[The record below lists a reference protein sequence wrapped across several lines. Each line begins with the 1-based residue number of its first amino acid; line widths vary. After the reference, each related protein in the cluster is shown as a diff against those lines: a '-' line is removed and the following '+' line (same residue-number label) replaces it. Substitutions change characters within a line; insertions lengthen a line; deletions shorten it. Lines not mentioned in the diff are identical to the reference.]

1 MSVYRV
7 STANSFDRTVASI
20 NERQVKLAQVQ
31 DQLST
36 AKRVNKASDDPVAAV
51 LSERALNRKA
61 QREADLRALD
71 ASRRS
76 LEQTDAAL
84 AQVAD
89 LYARARELVVQAGNA
104 ALAAPERR
112 DIAQQLLGIREQLLE
127 VSNRND
133 TSGNTLFG
141 GLGGAA
147 QPFVDVYD
155 GQGRAVRFDGLRGQE
170 AATAQSLPKMIDGFR
185 VFMGVN
191 QSGNFAASLSA
202 DGVAVAQGYGSNLG
216 TGTVTVTGSP
226 QFSPI
231 PLPDPL
237 QFAPPEFFSFDENAV
252 RQPRFVVEFSSAI
265 PAASGQM
272 PGEADQ
278 VTISRLNADGSTTQV
293 EPALPGTSVPYVP
306 GSNIALAGM
315 TLSFSANPIAG
326 DKVELKP
333 ADQDVFA
340 VLDRIAKALTYGGS
354 NAPGDLAQDVRR
366 QEIDTALNELDFRLN
381 QSLEARGAVGDFLN
395 RADSLQSLFTDQ
407 RDFYEKE
414 NSELTDLDMVKGISE
429 FQTQQLTL
437 QAALQ
442 AYGQVQRLSLFQYI
456 A

>member
-1 MSVYRV
+1 MTVNRV

-20 NERQVKLAQVQ
+20 NERQVKLAQAQ

-71 ASRRS
+71 SSRRS
-76 LEQTDAAL
+76 LEQLDSAL

-104 ALAAPERR
+104 ALAEPERR

-127 VSNRND
+127 VSNRDD

-191 QSGNFAASLSA
+191 LSGNFAASTSA
-202 DGVAVAQGYGSNLG
+202 DGVAVAQGFGANLG
-216 TGTVTVTGSP
+216 TGSVTVSGSP
-226 QFSPI
+226 TTPG
-231 PLPDPL
+231 
-237 QFAPPEFFSFDENAV
+237 FFSFDENAA
-252 RQPRFVVEFSSAI
+252 RQPRYVIEFTQV
-265 PAASGQM
+265 PAAAVGSP
-272 PGEADQ
+272 PGEANR
-278 VTISRLNADGSTTQV
+278 VTVTQLNADGTVGTV
-293 EPALPGTSVPYVP
+293 TGPAVYPVP
-306 GSNIALAGM
+306 GPPVDATVTIDGM
-315 TLSFSANPIAG
+315 TLSFAQAPIAG

-354 NAPGDLAQDVRR
+354 TAPGDLAQEVRR
-366 QEIDTALNELDFRLN
+366 QEIDTTLNELGFRLN

>member
-226 QFSPI
+226 TTPG
-231 PLPDPL
+231 
-237 QFAPPEFFSFDENAV
+237 FFSFDENAA
-252 RQPRFVVEFSSAI
+252 RQPRYVIEFTQDP
-265 PAASGQM
+265 PAAPGAQ
-272 PGEADQ
+272 PGEANR
-278 VTISRLNADGSTTQV
+278 VTVTRLDSSGTPPEGVVVVPTTEYPLLV
-293 EPALPGTSVPYVP
+293 PLPPPAPATA
-306 GSNIALAGM
+306 IAVDGM
-315 TLSFSANPIAG
+315 TLSFAEAPIAG

-354 NAPGDLAQDVRR
+354 EAPGDRAQDVRR

>member
-1 MSVYRV
+1 MTVNRV

-20 NERQVKLAQVQ
+20 NERQVKLAQAQ

-76 LEQTDAAL
+76 LEQTDDAL

-147 QPFVDVYD
+147 EPFVDVYD

-191 QSGNFAASLSA
+191 LSGNFAASTSA
-202 DGVAVAQGYGSNLG
+202 DGVAVAQGYGANLG
-216 TGTVTVTGSP
+216 TGTVTVSGSP
-226 QFSPI
+226 TTPG
-231 PLPDPL
+231 
-237 QFAPPEFFSFDENAV
+237 FFSFDENAA
-252 RQPRFVVEFSSAI
+252 RQPRYVIEFSQV
-265 PAASGQM
+265 PAAAVGAP
-272 PGEADQ
+272 PGNANR
-278 VTISRLNADGSTTQV
+278 VTVTQLNADGTVGAVTG
-293 EPALPGTSVPYVP
+293 PAVYPVP
-306 GSNIALAGM
+306 GPPVDATVTIDGM
-315 TLSFSANPIAG
+315 TLSFAETPIAG

-340 VLDRIAKALTYGGS
+340 VLDRIAKSLTYGGS
-354 NAPGDLAQDVRR
+354 ADPGDLAQEVRR
-366 QEIDTALNELDFRLN
+366 QEIDTTLNELDFRLN

>member
-155 GQGRAVRFDGLRGQE
+155 GQGRAVQVRWPAR
-170 AATAQSLPKMIDGFR
+170 
-185 VFMGVN
+185 
-191 QSGNFAASLSA
+191 SGSRH
-202 DGVAVAQGYGSNLG
+202 
-216 TGTVTVTGSP
+216 GTV
-226 QFSPI
+226 
-231 PLPDPL
+231 
-237 QFAPPEFFSFDENAV
+237 A
-252 RQPRFVVEFSSAI
+252 
-265 PAASGQM
+265 
-272 PGEADQ
+272 
-278 VTISRLNADGSTTQV
+278 
-293 EPALPGTSVPYVP
+293 
-306 GSNIALAGM
+306 
-315 TLSFSANPIAG
+315 
-326 DKVELKP
+326 
-333 ADQDVFA
+333 
-340 VLDRIAKALTYGGS
+340 
-354 NAPGDLAQDVRR
+354 AQDDRR
-366 QEIDTALNELDFRLN
+366 VPRVHGREPERQLC
-381 QSLEARGAVGDFLN
+381 GV
-395 RADSLQSLFTDQ
+395 
-407 RDFYEKE
+407 
-414 NSELTDLDMVKGISE
+414 SE
-429 FQTQQLTL
+429 
-437 QAALQ
+437 
-442 AYGQVQRLSLFQYI
+442 R
-456 A
+456 